1 MKAVVTGGAGFIGS
15 HLVKE
20 LVSKGMTVHVIDNFT
35 SGKRALVHRQS
46 ILHELDIQSPDVI
59 DLFVKEKPDFVFHLG
74 AQVDVQRSILD
85 PAYDATVNIVG
96 TVNILKACHEAS
108 VKKIIYSSSSA
119 VYGDVNAS
127 RIDETEVTQP
137 ISYYGVS
144 KFTPEHYLRIYQQL
158 YGLSYS
164 VLRYANVY
172 GPNQTP
178 KGEGGVV
185 AIFLDRIK
193 KGLPLVIHGDGEQT
207 RDFIY
212 VKDVVRAN
220 LAAMQYGNNE
230 FMNIGTSIP
239 TSVNELVNMFTQ
251 IHDDPI
257 EVTFSPARPGDIM
270 HSCLENQK
278 ADRLLNWSPSY
289 SIQQG
294 LRETYDFIMGEP
306 KIGSE

>member
-20 LVSKGMTVHVIDNFT
+20 LVSRGITVHVIDNLA
-35 SGKRALVHRQS
+35 SGKKGNVHPQA
-46 ILHELDIQSPDVI
+46 ILHVMDIQSSDVI
-59 DLFVKEKPDFVFHLG
+59 DLFVKEKPDYVFHLG

-85 PAYDATVNIVG
+85 PSYDATINIVG
-96 TVNILKACHEAS
+96 TLNILEACRKAA

-119 VYGDVNAS
+119 VYGDLKAS
-127 RIDETEVTQP
+127 RIVETDETQP

-144 KFTPEHYLRIYQQL
+144 KFTPEHYLRIYHLL
-158 YGLSYS
+158 YGLTYT

-207 RDFIY
+207 RDFVY
-212 VKDVVRAN
+212 VKDVVKAN
-220 LAAMQYGNNE
+220 LTAMEHGNNE
-230 FMNIGTSIP
+230 VVNIGTSIP
-239 TSVNELVNMFTQ
+239 TSVNQLAQLLIQLHNSS
-251 IHDDPI
+251 ID
-257 EVTFSPARPGDIM
+257 VTYSPSRPGDIL
-270 HSCLENQK
+270 HSCLDNSK
-278 ADRLLNWSPSY
+278 AERLLHWTPSY

-294 LRETYDFIMGEP
+294 IRETYHFGMG
-306 KIGSE
+306 KSEID

>member
-20 LVSKGMTVHVIDNFT
+20 LVSRGITVHVIDNLA
-35 SGKRALVHRQS
+35 SGKKENVHPQA
-46 ILHELDIQSPDVI
+46 ILHVMDIQSSDVI
-59 DLFVKEKPDFVFHLG
+59 DLFVKEKPEYVFHLG

-85 PAYDATVNIVG
+85 PSYDATINIVG
-96 TVNILKACHEAS
+96 TLNILEACRKAA

-119 VYGDVNAS
+119 VYGNVKAS
-127 RIDETEVTQP
+127 RIVETDETQP

-144 KFTPEHYLRIYQQL
+144 KFTPEHYLRIYHL
-158 YGLSYS
+158 FYGLTYT

-207 RDFIY
+207 RDFVY
-212 VKDVVRAN
+212 VKDVVKAN
-220 LAAMQYGNNE
+220 LSAMEHGNNE
-230 FMNIGTSIP
+230 VVNIGTSIP
-239 TSVNELVNMFTQ
+239 TSVNQLANLFIQ
-251 IHDDPI
+251 LHNSSID
-257 EVTFSPARPGDIM
+257 VTYSSSRPGDIL
-270 HSCLENQK
+270 HSCLDNSK
-278 ADRLLNWSPSY
+278 AERLLHWTPSY
-289 SIQQG
+289 SMQQG
-294 LRETYDFIMGEP
+294 IRETYYFGMGENE
-306 KIGSE
+306 ID

>member
-15 HLVKE
+15 HLVNE
-20 LVSKGMTVHVIDNFT
+20 LVSKGVTVHVIDNFV
-35 SGKRALVHRQS
+35 SGKRELVHPKA
-46 ILHELDIQSPDVI
+46 ILHVMDIQSPDVI
-59 DLFVKEKPDFVFHLG
+59 HLFVKEKPDFVFHLG

-96 TVNILKACHEAS
+96 TLNILKACRETA

-119 VYGDVNAS
+119 VYGDLKAS
-127 RIDETEVTQP
+127 RIGETEVTQP

-185 AIFLDRIK
+185 AVFLDRIK

-220 LAAMQYGNNE
+220 LSAMQYGYNE
-230 FMNIGTSIP
+230 VINIGTSIP
-239 TSVNELVNMFTQ
+239 TSVNQLADLFVQ
-251 IHDDPI
+251 IHDSPI
-257 EVTFSPARPGDIM
+257 EITYSPARPGDIM
-270 HSCLENQK
+270 HSCLENK
-278 ADRLLNWSPSY
+278 RAERVLHWTPSY
-289 SIQQG
+289 TTQQG
-294 LRETYDFIMGEP
+294 IRETYDFKMGYLN
-306 KIGSE
+306 GS